1 MAEESLSLI
10 RFGVVNFYSVIINSR
25 PFQPISTLL
34 IKLVEAIIYAEP
46 EPDKKN
52 LERLKWIY
60 TNTHKKVEENLA
72 IVELAVFK
80 NLERGLNREIDI
92 GDKSFYLVELYKY
105 LDEIAKELSN
115 IVIEIA
121 KKYSLDLP
129 MNITS
134 TGITKINLEDEAKK

>member
-1 MAEESLSLI
+1 MDSELSLI
-10 RFGVVNFYSVIINSR
+10 RFGVINFFAVIISAR
-25 PFQPISTLL
+25 PFQPISSLL
-34 IKLVEAIIYAEP
+34 IKLVESIIYSEP
-46 EPDKKN
+46 EPDKVILKR
-52 LERLKWIY
+52 LEWLY
-60 TNTHKKVEENLA
+60 SNTHSEVEESLP

-92 GDKSFYLVELYKY
+92 GNKSFYLVELYKY

-129 MNITS
+129 LNMTN
-134 TGITKINLEDEAKK
+134 TGTTRISVEDSK

>member
-1 MAEESLSLI
+1 MEESLSLI
-10 RFGVVNFYSVIINSR
+10 RFGVVNFFSVIINSR
-25 PFQPISTLL
+25 PFQPISSLL
-34 IKLVEAIIYAEP
+34 IKLVEAIIHAEP

-52 LERLKWIY
+52 LDRLKWIY
-60 TNTHKKVEENLA
+60 ENTHSEVEESLP

-92 GDKSFYLVELYKY
+92 GNKSFYLVELYKY

-129 MNITS
+129 LNMTNQ
-134 TGITKINLEDEAKK
+134 GMTKISVEDSK

>member
-1 MAEESLSLI
+1 MEESLSLV
-10 RFGVVNFYSVIINSR
+10 RFCVINFFAVLISAR
-25 PFQPISTLL
+25 PFQPISSLL
-34 IKLVEAIIYAEP
+34 IKLVESIIYSEP

-52 LERLKWIY
+52 LDRLKWIY
-60 TNTHKKVEENLA
+60 LNTNKEVEESLP

-92 GDKSFYLVELYKY
+92 GNKSFYLVELYKY

-129 MNITS
+129 LSIAS
-134 TGITKINLEDEAKK
+134 GGITKISVDDSK

>member
-1 MAEESLSLI
+1 MPEELSLI
-10 RFGVVNFYSVIINSR
+10 RFSVVNFFSILINSR
-25 PFQPISTLL
+25 PFQPIASLL
-34 IKLVEAIIYAEP
+34 LKMVEAIIYSEP

-52 LERLKWIY
+52 LDRLKWIY
-60 TNTHKKVEENLA
+60 NNTHKEVEESLP

-92 GDKSFYLVELYKY
+92 GNKSFYLVELYKY
-105 LDEIAKELSN
+105 LDEISKELSN

-129 MNITS
+129 
-134 TGITKINLEDEAKK
+134 INMTNVGTTRISVDDSK

>member
-1 MAEESLSLI
+1 M
-10 RFGVVNFYSVIINSR
+10 
-25 PFQPISTLL
+25 P
-34 IKLVEAIIYAEP
+34 
-46 EPDKKN
+46 
-52 LERLKWIY
+52 
-60 TNTHKKVEENLA
+60 

-92 GDKSFYLVELYKY
+92 GNKSFYLVELYKY
-105 LDEIAKELSN
+105 LDEISKELSN

-134 TGITKINLEDEAKK
+134 GGITKISVEETK